1 MDLTIHTSDTAP
13 AGSTA
18 LLEGIAEDLGFVPNL
33 AGVAAASPALLAG
46 FDGLRRAVG
55 SGGLDPVLRE
65 TAGVAVGVAADN
77 RYGVAFHSTVLGSL
91 GVAEDEIAHMRTG
104 AEPADPRTSAVY
116 ALAREVVLSRGKVAA
131 STVDRALAA
140 GLSVTDVL
148 DVVAEC
154 TFASLV
160 GTIDNLAGRVDL
172 DGFLQP
178 RAWQSP

>member
-1 MDLTIHTSDTAP
+1 MDLTIHTGDTAP
-13 AGSTA
+13 EGSTA

-65 TAGVAVGVAADN
+65 IAGVAVGVATDN
-77 RYGVAFHSTVLGSL
+77 RYGVAFHSTVLGGL
-91 GVAEDEIAHMRTG
+91 GVAEDEIARMRDG
-104 AEPADPRTSAVY
+104 AEPADQRMSAVY

-131 STVDRALAA
+131 STVDRAQAA
-140 GLSVTDVL
+140 GLSVTEVL

-154 TFASLV
+154 TFAGLV

-172 DGFLQP
+172 DEFLRP
-178 RAWQSP
+178 RAWQSA

>member
-1 MDLTIHTSDTAP
+1 MQLDVLTTDTAP
-13 AGSTA
+13 VSSRA
-18 LLEGIAEDLGFVPNL
+18 LLDGIADDLGFVPNL
-33 AGVAAASPALLAG
+33 AGVVAASPALLAG

-65 TAGVAVGVAADN
+65 SAGVAVGVAVDN
-77 RYGVAFHSTVLGSL
+77 RYGVAFHSTRLGSL
-91 GVAEDEIAHMRTG
+91 GVAEGELARMRQG
-104 AEPADPRTSAVY
+104 AEPADPRTAAVY

-140 GLSVTDVL
+140 GLSVSDLL

-154 TFASLV
+154 TFAGLV

-172 DGFLQP
+172 DEFLQP
-178 RAWQSP
+178 RAWQPS